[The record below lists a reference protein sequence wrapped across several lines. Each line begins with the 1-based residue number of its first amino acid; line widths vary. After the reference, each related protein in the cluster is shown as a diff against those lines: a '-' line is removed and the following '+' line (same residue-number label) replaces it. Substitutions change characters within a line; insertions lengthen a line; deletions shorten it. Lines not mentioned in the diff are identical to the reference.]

1 MRTPLLRLAAL
12 AVCSLA
18 LSACA
23 SLSDPSATAGKLD
36 PAKPAPPAPPTAA
49 TQVLR
54 APPTYPGSNATARTP
69 TGPAPSTLIRADA
82 AGNPYADLMDR
93 IRAGFQLED
102 EDRTAIDNQTL
113 WNARNPAYLDR
124 VFGRAALYMHYI
136 VEEIDK
142 RGMPMELALL
152 PVVESAFE
160 PFAYSSARASGLWQ
174 FIPGTGNRFGLPQ
187 TWWYDGR
194 RDVVESTRAALDY
207 LQYLNDE
214 FQGDWLLAI
223 AGYNCGEGCVGRA
236 VRNNLAAGKPI
247 TFWDLKLPA
256 ETRAYVPKL
265 LAMKRVVRD
274 TALLGLEF
282 SPIPNEAYFTRVDID
297 HQIDLKLAAELAGV
311 TTDELFE
318 LNPAFHRW
326 ATPPQGPHSLLL
338 PIDSAEL
345 FRQNL
350 AQFTPDELMRVTHHI
365 VAPGETLAGLAAR
378 YNTTDM
384 TLRMLNGLS
393 SSALIPGADL
403 RVPNGSSELPAK
415 VLRAAARV
423 DGPAPA
429 IRTASSATSTTA
441 STRRARPQVH
451 VVRRGESFW
460 SIAQRNNIDVNT
472 LMRMNG
478 KRAGQSIVPGERLV
492 VSQTGGSGNRS
503 NNRAGRNNPVESGS
517 VQRVTH
523 TVRSG
528 DTLSSIARRYG
539 VTAGQIAAWNDI
551 KVAGVLRPGQKLAIR
566 TRRS

>member
-1 MRTPLLRLAAL
+1 MRTPLFRLAAL
-12 AVCSLA
+12 VLCSLA

-49 TQVLR
+49 TAVLR
-54 APPTYPGSNATARTP
+54 APPTYPGNPATAQAP
-69 TGPAPSTLIRADA
+69 TRPAASTLIKADGT
-82 AGNPYADLMDR
+82 GNPYADLMDR

-207 LQYLNDE
+207 LQYLHDE

-274 TALLGLEF
+274 TTLLGLEF
-282 SPIPNEAYFTRVDID
+282 SPIPNEAYFTRVDIE

-378 YNTTDM
+378 YNTTDI
-384 TLRMLNGLS
+384 TLRMLNGLAGN
-393 SSALIPGADL
+393 ALIPGADL
-403 RVPNGSSELPAK
+403 RVPNGSTELPAK

-423 DGPAPA
+423 DGPTPA
-429 IRTASSATSTTA
+429 IRSASSTTA

-451 VVRRGESFW
+451 VVRRGESYW

-472 LMRMNG
+472 LMRLNG
-478 KRAGQSIVPGERLV
+478 KRPGQTIVPGERLV
-492 VSQTGGSGNRS
+492 VANAATSGGRNNRS
-503 NNRAGRNNPVESGS
+503 GRNNPVESGS

-539 VTAGQIAAWNDI
+539 VTAGQIAAWNDL
-551 KVAGVLRPGQKLAIR
+551 KVSGVLRPGQKLAIR

>member
-1 MRTPLLRLAAL
+1 MRTPLARLAAVTL
-12 AVCSLA
+12 FALA
-18 LSACA
+18 LGACA
-23 SLSDPSATAGKLD
+23 TLPDPSASRGLE
-36 PAKPAPPAPPTAA
+36 PAQPAPPGPPAEATAA
-49 TQVLR
+49 LR
-54 APPTYPGSNATARTP
+54 APPAYPGSPAAAQAP
-69 TGPAPSTLIRADA
+69 TRPAEGS
-82 AGNPYADLMDR
+82 GNPYADLMDR
-93 IRAGFQLED
+93 IRSGFQLED
-102 EDRTAIDNQTL
+102 DGRTAVENQTL
-113 WNARNPAYLDR
+113 WFARNPAYLDR

-136 VEEIDK
+136 VQEIDK

-207 LQYLNDE
+207 LQYLHDE

-274 TALLGLEF
+274 TTLLGLEF
-282 SPIPNEAYFTRVDID
+282 SPIPNEPYFTRVDID

-365 VAPGETLAGLAAR
+365 VAPGETLAGLASR
-378 YNTTDM
+378 YNTSEM
-384 TLRMLNGLS
+384 TLRMLNGLNGS
-393 SSALIPGADL
+393 SLIPGADL
-403 RVPNGSSELPAK
+403 RVPNGSTELPAK

-423 DGPAPA
+423 DGPAPTM
-429 IRTASSATSTTA
+429 RPATLTTA
-441 STRRARPQVH
+441 APARRARPEVH
-451 VVRRGESFW
+451 VVRQGESYW

-472 LMRMNG
+472 LMRLNG
-478 KRAGQSIVPGERLV
+478 KRPGQTIVPGERLV
-492 VSQTGGSGNRS
+492 VARNASDT

-528 DTLSSIARRYG
+528 DTLSAIARRYG

-551 KVAGVLRPGQKLAIR
+551 KVDGVLRPGQKLAIR

>member
-1 MRTPLLRLAAL
+1 
-12 AVCSLA
+12 
-18 LSACA
+18 
-23 SLSDPSATAGKLD
+23 
-36 PAKPAPPAPPTAA
+36 
-49 TQVLR
+49 
-54 APPTYPGSNATARTP
+54 
-69 TGPAPSTLIRADA
+69 
-82 AGNPYADLMDR
+82 
-93 IRAGFQLED
+93 
-102 EDRTAIDNQTL
+102 
-113 WNARNPAYLDR
+113 
-124 VFGRAALYMHYI
+124 
-136 VEEIDK
+136 
-142 RGMPMELALL
+142 
-152 PVVESAFE
+152 
-160 PFAYSSARASGLWQ
+160 
-174 FIPGTGNRFGLPQ
+174 
-187 TWWYDGR
+187 
-194 RDVVESTRAALDY
+194 
-207 LQYLNDE
+207 
-214 FQGDWLLAI
+214 
-223 AGYNCGEGCVGRA
+223 
-236 VRNNLAAGKPI
+236 
-247 TFWDLKLPA
+247 
-256 ETRAYVPKL
+256 
-265 LAMKRVVRD
+265 MKRVVRD
-274 TALLGLEF
+274 TTLLGLEF
-282 SPIPNEAYFTRVDID
+282 SPIPNDAYFTRVDIE

-384 TLRMLNGLS
+384 TLRMLNGLAGN
-393 SSALIPGADL
+393 ALIPGADL
-403 RVPNGSSELPAK
+403 RVPNGSTELPAK

-429 IRTASSATSTTA
+429 IRSASSATA
-441 STRRARPQVH
+441 PTRRARPQVH
-451 VVRRGESFW
+451 VVRRGESYW

-472 LMRMNG
+472 LMRLNG
-478 KRAGQSIVPGERLV
+478 KRPGQTIVPGERLV
-492 VSQTGGSGNRS
+492 VGNGASSGGR

-551 KVAGVLRPGQKLAIR
+551 KVSGVLRPGQKLAIR